1 MTPPGSRSRYGGY
14 VPPPPSSNVVPQF
27 PGGQPP
33 IPAAVVAARRLQAR
47 ARAPPPSA
55 SSLPPP
61 PPPPPGAPQLQQQQ
75 QFLTINGER
84 VPDDADAATRARAL
98 AEAQLRARLA
108 SMQAA
113 AAQAVEIAESRAR
126 EVIVGSYGPLV
137 TADALRALLDAAL
150 GAGFP
155 AAAALGGAVVRVV
168 FNAERRFSTIELRS
182 SEMAAAAVT
191 LSGQV
196 DLLGSRIAIW
206 RPGVRVDPVKA
217 TADAAAAAA
226 ALARLL
232 EGDARASREELKA
245 VGVQIPA
252 LELPEL
258 GLAAAEE
265 AAAAAAEEEEEER
278 RKAAAAAAAAA
289 EASKPPRPPRQKP
302 TPVLRVE
309 GLLPAEALADAEAL
323 THALTELAAE
333 CSKFGDVVRVE
344 TGELPEEEGGGA
356 EGGGGGGGEGVAPP
370 SAPIFV
376 VFALAA
382 SAAVARLAV
391 SGKSFGGRAVRGA
404 TFAKPEEVPE
414 PAPEDGEEE
423 EGERE
428 GEGEGE
434 GGEAAAA

>member
-61 PPPPPGAPQLQQQQ
+61 PPPPGAPQLQQQQ

-113 AAQAVEIAESRAR
+113 AAQAVEIAESSAR

-226 ALARLL
+226 I
-232 EGDARASREELKA
+232 A
-245 VGVQIPA
+245 VI
-252 LELPEL
+252 
-258 GLAAAEE
+258 
-265 AAAAAAEEEEEER
+265 
-278 RKAAAAAAAAA
+278 
-289 EASKPPRPPRQKP
+289 
-302 TPVLRVE
+302 
-309 GLLPAEALADAEAL
+309 
-323 THALTELAAE
+323 
-333 CSKFGDVVRVE
+333 
-344 TGELPEEEGGGA
+344 
-356 EGGGGGGGEGVAPP
+356 
-370 SAPIFV
+370 
-376 VFALAA
+376 
-382 SAAVARLAV
+382 SAAVGTLSARPIQSVATQRPPTMAV
-391 SGKSFGGRAVRGA
+391 SVTAVQ
-404 TFAKPEEVPE
+404 
-414 PAPEDGEEE
+414 
-423 EGERE
+423 
-428 GEGEGE
+428 
-434 GGEAAAA
+434 

>member
-1 MTPPGSRSRYGGY
+1 M
-14 VPPPPSSNVVPQF
+14 
-27 PGGQPP
+27 
-33 IPAAVVAARRLQAR
+33 PAAVVAARRLQAQ
-47 ARAPPPSA
+47 ARAAPSA
-55 SSLPPP
+55 SGLPPP
-61 PPPPPGAPQLQQQQ
+61 PSFPAPTQQH
-75 QFLTINGER
+75 LTINGER
-84 VPDDADAATRARAL
+84 IPDDADAATKARAL
-98 AEAQLRARLA
+98 AEAQLRARLS

-155 AAAALGGAVVRVV
+155 EAVAMGGAVVRVV
-168 FNAERRFSTIELRS
+168 FNAERRFSTIELRN

-226 ALARLL
+226 ALAKML
-232 EGDARASREELKA
+232 EGDVKGCREELKA
-245 VGVQIPA
+245 VGVQVPA
-252 LELPEL
+252 LESPEL
-258 GLAAAEE
+258 GLAAADEEAAKAAEEERKKKEE
-265 AAAAAAEEEEEER
+265 AAAG
-278 RKAAAAAAAAA
+278 AAAAAAA
-289 EASKPPRPPRQKP
+289 EASKPRPPRQKP

-309 GLLPAEALADAEAL
+309 GLLPADALSDAEAL

-344 TGELPEEEGGGA
+344 TGELPEEEEGGGGDGN
-356 EGGGGGGGEGVAPP
+356 GGGGGGGAP

-391 SGKSFGGRAVRGA
+391 TGKSFGGRVVRGA

-414 PAPEDGEEE
+414 PAPEEDEEE
-423 EGERE
+423 EEAE
-428 GEGEGE
+428 AAGEGE